1 MTQSNLLFLLLFA
14 FSTSAVATTGAETVQ
29 NTSSDKEDSDENEIL
44 RELGEIRKEIET
56 LRREVGDLRSKVG
69 DIHRVAVRPA
79 PTAPPP
85 PDKVTLDESRALGSA
100 DAQIA
105 IVEFSDYQCP
115 YCQRFFLQTF
125 PSLKKNYVETGKA
138 RFYFR
143 DFPLEQIHPQARSSA
158 IAANC
163 ASRQG
168 AYWDM
173 HHGLFENQKRLGPEL
188 YQELAKEMGLDVAA
202 FEACLEEPDEDKRV
216 DQELAYGRSLAIQGT
231 PHYFVGRI
239 EDGQLVDVTRVNGA
253 QPFAAFSKVI
263 EPYLQ

>member
-1 MTQSNLLFLLLFA
+1 
-14 FSTSAVATTGAETVQ
+14 
-29 NTSSDKEDSDENEIL
+29 
-44 RELGEIRKEIET
+44 ELAEIRKEIET

-69 DIHRVAVRPA
+69 DIHRVAVRPT

-85 PDKVTLDESRALGSA
+85 PDRVTLDESRALGSA

-115 YCQRFFLQTF
+115 YCQRFYSQTF
-125 PSLKKNYVETGKA
+125 PALKKNYIETGKV

-143 DFPLEQIHPQARSSA
+143 DFPLERIHPQARSSA
-158 IAANC
+158 IAASC
-163 ASRQG
+163 AARQG

-202 FEACLEEPDEDKRV
+202 FETCLEEPAEDKKV
-216 DQELAYGRSLAIQGT
+216 DQELAYGQSLSIKGT

-239 EDGQLVDVTRVNGA
+239 EDGQLVDVKRVNGA
-253 QPFAAFSKVI
+253 QPFEAFSRVI
-263 EPYLQ
+263 EPYFQ

>member
-14 FSTSAVATTGAETVQ
+14 FSTSSAVTTEAVQ
-29 NTSSDKEDSDENEIL
+29 NASSDQEKSDESEVL
-44 RELGEIRKEIET
+44 RELLEIRKEIET

-85 PDKVTLDESRALGSA
+85 PEKVTLDESRALGSA
-100 DAQIA
+100 DAQVA

-115 YCQRFFLQTF
+115 YCQRFFVQTF
-125 PSLKKNYVETGKA
+125 PALKKNYVETGKA

-143 DFPLEQIHPQARSSA
+143 DFPLEKIHPQARSSA

-188 YQELAKEMGLDVAA
+188 YHELAKEMGLDVAA
-202 FEACLEEPDEDKRV
+202 FEACLDEPGQDMQLDK
-216 DQELAYGRSLAIQGT
+216 ELAYGRSLSIQGT

-239 EDGQLVDVTRVNGA
+239 VDGQLVDVKRVNGA
-253 QPFAAFSKVI
+253 QPFEAFARVI
-263 EPYLQ
+263 EPYLK